1 MTGLEARSA
10 VTSGKGTGVA
20 DPGGVDTQHH
30 LMLGH

>member
-20 DPGGVDTQHH
+20 DPAASIRSTI
-30 LMLGH
+30 